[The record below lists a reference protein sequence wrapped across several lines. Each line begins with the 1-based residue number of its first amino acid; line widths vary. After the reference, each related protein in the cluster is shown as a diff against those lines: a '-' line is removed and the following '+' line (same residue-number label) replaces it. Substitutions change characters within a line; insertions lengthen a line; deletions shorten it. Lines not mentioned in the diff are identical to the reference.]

1 MAAGARGA
9 SGQFCSAGKRRLFS
23 FAWEMAPMPAHRK
36 EIAPALVAEGRRLY
50 EQTMVPVRE
59 IAALC
64 GVSPTTLQDR
74 IVAWGWQ
81 RRRYDTRSVDF
92 LIARRAAAKPGAP
105 EGAAPSALPPA
116 LPPTL
121 PQDRAAVAARVQE
134 VVERELTAVERVL
147 DVLGPSD
154 RDEAERTARTL
165 ASLARTLREV
175 ALINRTEEA
184 AVPDDVDDDP
194 IPRDINEFRRELAR
208 RIRNFIEARRN
219 GAGRLRDERE
229 SALG

>member
-1 MAAGARGA
+1 
-9 SGQFCSAGKRRLFS
+9 
-23 FAWEMAPMPAHRK
+23 MPAHRK

-59 IAALC
+59 IAALF

-81 RRRYDTRSVDF
+81 RRRYDTRSVD
-92 LIARRAAAKPGAP
+92 LVIARHAAAKPGAP

-116 LPPTL
+116 LP
-121 PQDRAAVAARVQE
+121 QERAAVAARVQAT
-134 VVERELTAVERVL
+134 VERELTAVGRVL

-184 AVPDDVDDDP
+184 AAPDDIDDDP
-194 IPRDINEFRRELAR
+194 VPRDIDEFRRELTR

>member
-1 MAAGARGA
+1 
-9 SGQFCSAGKRRLFS
+9 
-23 FAWEMAPMPAHRK
+23 MPAHRK

-59 IAALC
+59 IAALF

-81 RRRYDTRSVDF
+81 RRRYDTRSVD
-92 LIARRAAAKPGAP
+92 LVIARHAAAKPGAP

-116 LPPTL
+116 LP
-121 PQDRAAVAARVQE
+121 QERAAVAARVQAT
-134 VVERELTAVERVL
+134 VERELTAVGRVL

-184 AVPDDVDDDP
+184 AAPDDIDDDP
-194 IPRDINEFRRELAR
+194 IPRDIDEFRRELTR
-208 RIRNFIEARRN
+208 RIRKFIEARRN

>member
-1 MAAGARGA
+1 
-9 SGQFCSAGKRRLFS
+9 
-23 FAWEMAPMPAHRK
+23 MPAHRK
-36 EIAPALVAEGRRLY
+36 EIAPALIAEGRRLY
-50 EQTMVPVRE
+50 EQTLVPVRE

-81 RRRYDTRSVDF
+81 RRRYDTRSVD
-92 LIARRAAAKPGAP
+92 LAIARRGPAKPDAAQ
-105 EGAAPSALPPA
+105 GAAPSALPPA
-116 LPPTL
+116 L
-121 PQDRAAVAARVQE
+121 PQDRAAVAARVQA

-147 DVLGPSD
+147 EVLGPSD

-175 ALINRTEEA
+175 ALINQTEEA
-184 AVPDDVDDDP
+184 VAPDDADDDP
-194 IPRDINEFRRELAR
+194 VPRDIDEFRRQLAQ
-208 RIRNFIEARRN
+208 RIRKFIDARRN

-229 SALG
+229 STLG

>member
-1 MAAGARGA
+1 
-9 SGQFCSAGKRRLFS
+9 
-23 FAWEMAPMPAHRK
+23 MPPHCK
-36 EIAPALVAEGRRLY
+36 KIAPELVAEGRRLY
-50 EQTMVPVRE
+50 EQTMVPMRE
-59 IAALC
+59 IAALF

-81 RRRYDTRSVDF
+81 RRRYDTRSVD
-92 LIARRAAAKPGAP
+92 LVIARHATAKSDAP
-105 EGAAPSALPPA
+105 QDAAPSALPPA
-116 LPPTL
+116 LP
-121 PQDRAAVAARVQE
+121 QERAAVAARVQAT
-134 VVERELTAVERVL
+134 VERELTAVGRVL

-154 RDEAERTARTL
+154 RDEAERSARTL
-165 ASLARTLREV
+165 TSLARTLREV

-184 AVPDDVDDDP
+184 AAPDDIDDDP
-194 IPRDINEFRRELAR
+194 IPRDIDEFRRELTR

>member
-1 MAAGARGA
+1 
-9 SGQFCSAGKRRLFS
+9 
-23 FAWEMAPMPAHRK
+23 MPAHRK
-36 EIAPALVAEGRRLY
+36 EIAPALVAEGRRPY

-59 IAALC
+59 IAALF

-81 RRRYDTRSVDF
+81 RRRYDTRSVD
-92 LIARRAAAKPGAP
+92 LVIARHAAAKPGAP

-116 LPPTL
+116 LP
-121 PQDRAAVAARVQE
+121 QERAAVAARVQAT
-134 VVERELTAVERVL
+134 VERELTAVGRVL

-184 AVPDDVDDDP
+184 AAPDDIDDDP
-194 IPRDINEFRRELAR
+194 VPRDIDEFRRELTR
-208 RIRNFIEARRN
+208 RIRKFIEARRN

>member
-1 MAAGARGA
+1 
-9 SGQFCSAGKRRLFS
+9 
-23 FAWEMAPMPAHRK
+23 MPAHRK

-59 IAALC
+59 IAALF

-81 RRRYDTRSVDF
+81 RRRYDTRSVDL
-92 LIARRAAAKPGAP
+92 LIARRGPAKPGAP
-105 EGAAPSALPPA
+105 QDAAPSALPPA
-116 LPPTL
+116 L

-184 AVPDDVDDDP
+184 AVPDDADDDP
-194 IPRDINEFRRELAR
+194 IPRDIDEFRRELAR
-208 RIRNFIEARRN
+208 RIRNFIEVRRN